1 MMQSKDQKI
10 AELSQ
15 ERRKQMEEVVDT
27 AIANWLN
34 QLPNLSEATKQS
46 FRKGVDKLAKVSL
59 LRPLFL
65 FRTQLTKKNLQEADA
80 KNSAWEVI
88 CCASAA
94 HQVSVVEI
102 ERLRTEVQAKEALL
116 QTANTQLQEVSTK
129 LQEAKANQAPA
140 FASEHNR
147 LNPVSENKKR
157 SYEDAMGSTATST
170 ATTNSVWD
178 DFAALIKSGGD

>member
-1 MMQSKDQKI
+1 M
-10 AELSQ
+10 
-15 ERRKQMEEVVDT
+15 
-27 AIANWLN
+27 
-34 QLPNLSEATKQS
+34 
-46 FRKGVDKLAKVSL
+46 
-59 LRPLFL
+59 
-65 FRTQLTKKNLQEADA
+65 QEADA

-147 LNPVSENKKR
+147 LNNPVLESNKKR

-170 ATTNSVWD
+170 AANSVWD

>member
-1 MMQSKDQKI
+1 M
-10 AELSQ
+10 
-15 ERRKQMEEVVDT
+15 
-27 AIANWLN
+27 
-34 QLPNLSEATKQS
+34 
-46 FRKGVDKLAKVSL
+46 
-59 LRPLFL
+59 
-65 FRTQLTKKNLQEADA
+65 QEADA

-140 FASEHNR
+140 FTSEHNR
-147 LNPVSENKKR
+147 LNPVLESTKKR
-157 SYEDAMGSTATST
+157 TYDEAMGSTATSI
-170 ATTNSVWD
+170 ATNSVWD

>member
-1 MMQSKDQKI
+1 M
-10 AELSQ
+10 
-15 ERRKQMEEVVDT
+15 
-27 AIANWLN
+27 
-34 QLPNLSEATKQS
+34 
-46 FRKGVDKLAKVSL
+46 
-59 LRPLFL
+59 
-65 FRTQLTKKNLQEADA
+65 QEADA

-147 LNPVSENKKR
+147 LNPVLESKKR
-157 SYEDAMGSTATST
+157 TYEDAMGSTATST
-170 ATTNSVWD
+170 ATNSVWD